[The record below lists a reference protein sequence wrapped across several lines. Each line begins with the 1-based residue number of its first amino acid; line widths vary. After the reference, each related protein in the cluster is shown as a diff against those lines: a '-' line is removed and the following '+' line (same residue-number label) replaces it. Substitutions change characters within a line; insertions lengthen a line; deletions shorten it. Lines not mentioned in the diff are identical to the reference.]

1 MRLAPRQP
9 APEPDPGQLS
19 LFPSLPSCPRIQPAL
34 RLTEAIVARLI
45 PPQRPGVYYLKTVG
59 ALGRVSERVGRDD
72 VDLRQRLLDHARAG
86 APNVLF
92 GWMLAESAG
101 EAYQL
106 ECYLWH
112 AQGGSW
118 GGIHGD
124 SHPTPAE
131 RIPFLGCADCE
142 A

>member
-1 MRLAPRQP
+1 MRLAARHP

-19 LFPSLPSCPRIQPAL
+19 LFPSLPACPRIQPAL
-34 RLTEAIVARLI
+34 RLTEAIVARLV
-45 PPQRPGVYYLKTVG
+45 PPERPGVYYLKIVG
-59 ALGRVSERVGRDD
+59 AGGRVSERVGRDD

-106 ECYLWH
+106 SAICGTRR
-112 AQGGSW
+112 AGR

-124 SHPTPAE
+124 AHPTPAE
-131 RIPFLGCADCE
+131 RIPFRMRDCG